1 MDRSKLIV
9 IFGIVIILVFSF
21 WLLMK
26 IIGGDDARE
35 AAFRE
40 GLAAQSTI
48 IEVSRI
54 ARDESGD
61 SETQELAA
69 SIISTTSSDLS
80 NLSEH
85 YSSQYGSPPEAYSEP
100 VEKLENT
107 REGVGQTYRDTVSDY
122 LEFSIERLKFIRH
135 NGNGS
140 DLSVAIE
147 TAISNHESHLKK
159 INPKADTN

>member
-21 WLLMK
+21 WLLAK

-35 AAFRE
+35 TAFRE
-40 GLAAQSTI
+40 SLAAQNAV

-54 ARDESGD
+54 TVNNSGD
-61 SETQELAA
+61 SDTQELA
-69 SIISTTSSDLS
+69 SSVISTTSSDYSSLY
-80 NLSEH
+80 EH
-85 YSSQYGSPPEAYSEP
+85 YSSQYETQPGIYSEP
-100 VEKLENT
+100 VEKMENT
-107 REGVGQTYRDTVSDY
+107 REDIDQTYRETVSDY
-122 LEFSIERLKFIRH
+122 LEFSLERLKLIRH

-147 TAISNHESHLKK
+147 TAINNHESHLNK
-159 INPKADTN
+159 INQEESAN